1 MGAFDIKVRVV
12 VRTKVLCV
20 LTAALSSLPWPQLP
34 KAAQSCRAGV
44 SRGIPTVCVETRDA
58 GGRALAPSPPLIGF
72 PHSPYFEVVAVIKMA
87 RC

>member
-1 MGAFDIKVRVV
+1 MV

-20 LTAALSSLPWPQLP
+20 LTAALTEQHKEEPALAT
-34 KAAQSCRAGV
+34 AAQICRAVV

-58 GGRALAPSPPLIGF
+58 GGRALTPSPPLIGF
-72 PHSPYFEVVAVIKMA
+72 PHSPYFEVVAMIKMA

>member
-20 LTAALSSLPWPQLP
+20 LTAALTERHKEGPQLP
-34 KAAQSCRAGV
+34 EAARVVLAEES
-44 SRGIPTVCVETRDA
+44 PLFVERPETA
-58 GGRALAPSPPLIGF
+58 GGRALAPSPPPIGF
-72 PHSPYFEVVAVIKMA
+72 AHSPYFEAVAVIKLA